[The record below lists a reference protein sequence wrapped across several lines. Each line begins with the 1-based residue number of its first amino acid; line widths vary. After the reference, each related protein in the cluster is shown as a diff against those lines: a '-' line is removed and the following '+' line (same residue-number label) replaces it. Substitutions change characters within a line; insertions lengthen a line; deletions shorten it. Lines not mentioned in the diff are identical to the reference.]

1 MPRWYLWKSI
11 NANANPGPIPNPNP
25 DNPRVKA
32 LVKKIGQEFGFFFDL
47 VDKCKNDINKQ
58 NDELKKHVIY
68 KSQNVVNLSF
78 VLELYKDK
86 GVDFDRITVSGNT
99 LEWHKSQSSVN
110 FELSD
115 DILNIKVE
123 LDGYTGNDATGYYRI
138 KRLAE

>member
-1 MPRWYLWKSI
+1 
-11 NANANPGPIPNPNP
+11 
-25 DNPRVKA
+25 
-32 LVKKIGQEFGFFFDL
+32 L

-123 LDGYTGNDATGYYRI
+123 LDGYTGKDATGYYRI